1 MTLNKAKTWRRW
13 TGPERRLL
21 ADAIRANRRAGLF
34 DRQRRDYSRRL
45 ASLAVTLGRSYQA
58 VRHES
63 MKLQRRSY
71 V

>member
-1 MTLNKAKTWRRW
+1 MTMNKAKTWRRW
-13 TGPERRLL
+13 LGWERRLL
-21 ADAIRANRRAGLF
+21 ASVIRQNRRAGLF
-34 DRQRRDYSRRL
+34 DRQRGDYSRRL
-45 ASLAVTLGRSYQA
+45 ASLAVTLGRSYQS